1 MNQVKHPFQLYKI
14 HIFDGDETKL
24 VPGMRVR
31 ISTGA
36 IFTLDSIPFPGST
49 EPQAK
54 KLNLKAGQ
62 KFRKK
67 VRQLVESHDKYL
79 KVIAKMPYKRN
90 TPIAVEE

>member
-1 MNQVKHPFQLYKI
+1 MNQVNQVNPPFQLYEI

-36 IFTLDSIPFPGST
+36 IFTLDSIPFPDRT
-49 EPQAK
+49 DPQCK

-67 VRQLVESHDKYL
+67 VRKLIELHNKYL
-79 KVIAKMPYKRN
+79 QVLANMN
-90 TPIAVEE
+90 H

>member
-1 MNQVKHPFQLYKI
+1 MNQVNHPFQLYEL

-24 VPGMRVR
+24 MPGMRVR

-49 EPQAK
+49 DPQSK

-67 VRQLVESHDKYL
+67 VRQLIELHNKYL
-79 KVIAKMPYKRN
+79 QVLANIN
-90 TPIAVEE
+90 H